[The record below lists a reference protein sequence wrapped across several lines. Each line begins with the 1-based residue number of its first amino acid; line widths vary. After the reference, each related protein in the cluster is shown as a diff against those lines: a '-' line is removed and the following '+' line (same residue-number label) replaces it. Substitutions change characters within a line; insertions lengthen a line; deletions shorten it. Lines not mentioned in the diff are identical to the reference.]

1 MTTTR
6 GVVWIHSAPSALCPH
21 IEWALSATLGA
32 SAELHWTPQPAE
44 RGTYRAEASWRGP
57 IGTASAMASAMKRW
71 DRVRFEVTEDA
82 TATSEGVRYS
92 YTPALGVFQA
102 AVSRNGDVLVHEER
116 LRQAMFAHRDPAE
129 LRRALDVLLGAPW
142 DDELDVFR
150 AGVADDSGVRWLHRV
165 G

>member
-1 MTTTR
+1 
-6 GVVWIHSAPSALCPH
+6 
-21 IEWALSATLGA
+21 
-32 SAELHWTPQPAE
+32 
-44 RGTYRAEASWRGP
+44 
-57 IGTASAMASAMKRW
+57 MKRW